1 MMHMDVQERRLR
13 CIHAAAQRRLDKV
26 DIVKTFCAV
35 QVDDQVHAGTSHA
48 VAQSKM
54 IVTLADRYD
63 HRSGYRHG
71 HRLSSGSA
79 WIAQTLI

>member
-1 MMHMDVQERRLR
+1 
-13 CIHAAAQRRLDKV
+13 
-26 DIVKTFCAV
+26 
-35 QVDDQVHAGTSHA
+35 
-48 VAQSKM
+48 M

-79 WIAQTLI
+79 WIAQALI